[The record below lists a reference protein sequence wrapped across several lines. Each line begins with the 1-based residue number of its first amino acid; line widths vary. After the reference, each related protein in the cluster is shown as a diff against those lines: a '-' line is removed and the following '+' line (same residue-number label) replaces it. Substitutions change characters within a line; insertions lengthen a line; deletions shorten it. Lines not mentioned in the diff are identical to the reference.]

1 LIINFYLLFSFFCVI
16 FLPQF
21 SFPGSLILA
30 TSGEHQRSLERG
42 EDSKLEEI
50 LHEFKPEVLI
60 PLRLGG
66 LDLSITDYVVW
77 LLVACVLVFVLLY
90 LAARRASLVP
100 RGFYNAIET
109 VVEFIYQ
116 EMILN
121 VMGPE
126 GKPFLPFIATIF
138 FFIFFVNLMGLIP
151 IPGLKVGEHLVFPG
165 MKTSTSLTGTT
176 FAWGLLVFL
185 VYNLVGIKKQGIIGY
200 LKSIVPSGVP
210 FYLIPFL
217 FLLELISHIFRPV
230 SLAIRLFANMLA
242 GHTVLAVFTFMAATS
257 IFWVKLLP
265 FAGVVIIMVFEIFVS
280 FIQAYIF
287 SILTAIYISGA
298 VHAEH

>member
-1 LIINFYLLFSFFCVI
+1 MEKI
-16 FLPQF
+16 F
-21 SFPGSLILA
+21 
-30 TSGEHQRSLERG
+30 H
-42 EDSKLEEI
+42 K
-50 LHEFKPEVLI
+50 FKPEVLI
-60 PLRLGG
+60 PLRWGG

-77 LLVACVLVFVLLY
+77 LFVACVLVFLLLY
-90 LAARRASLVP
+90 LAARKASLVP
-100 RGFYNAIET
+100 KGFYNAVEA
-109 VVEFIYQ
+109 VVEFLYR
-116 EMILN
+116 EMVLN
-121 VMGPE
+121 IMGPE
-126 GKPFLPFIATIF
+126 GKPFFSFIATIF

-151 IPGLKVGEHLVFPG
+151 IPGLKVDGHLVFPG

-176 FAWGLLVFL
+176 FAWGLLVFI
-185 VYNLVGIKKQGIIGY
+185 VYNLVGIKKQGLVVY
-200 LKSIVPSGVP
+200 LKNIVPSGVP

-217 FLLELISHIFRPV
+217 FLLELISHVFRPV

-242 GHTVLAVFTFMAATS
+242 GHTVLVVFAFMTATS

-298 VHAEH
+298 VHPEH